1 MIKLKIIVLIVI
13 VGLPLYVLTIPFI
26 IVFMPIGLVLNK
38 K

>member
-1 MIKLKIIVLIVI
+1 MLKLKTKVLIVI
-13 VGLPLYVLTIPFI
+13 VGLPLYILTIPFI